1 MQLLKIL
8 ILLVTFTLQVI
19 TFCISAN
26 KFIRTTNKTER
37 IQFVTIILS
46 SLLGIVGFS
55 NLAMYLI

>member
-1 MQLLKIL
+1 MRLLKIL

-26 KFIRTTNKTER
+26 KFISCSDKTER
-37 IQFVTIILS
+37 IQFATITLS